1 MLNCTFHFS
10 SSSLDLQPHISLQTC
25 FRYLLIRMF
34 LFLSLNCIL
43 VVAISF
49 FLLWTS
55 AKSVIFSDFVRF
67 GSITIVCS
75 QSSGEKW
82 KNNINFLMFHRK
94 KVSPDSKTE
103 KPILQST
110 EKQIKGFI
118 LIIRFSSYRWL
129 PHSWFKSYVFHIVFW
144 PCELIFSA
152 NKTFVADEIL
162 TCQTVKCSEN
172 TYLGSTYVIFSV
184 LNGQL
189 KNKWLQTKTVTLTFS
204 ANWIVRG

>member
-1 MLNCTFHFS
+1 MFPILAHKDVFFS
-10 SSSLDLQPHISLQTC
+10 
-25 FRYLLIRMF
+25 LL
-34 LFLSLNCIL
+34 LNCIL
-43 VVAISF
+43 MVAISF

-55 AKSVIFSDFVRF
+55 SKSVIFSDFVRF

-94 KVSPDSKTE
+94 KESPDSKTE

-118 LIIRFSSYRWL
+118 LIIRFIYRWL

-144 PCELIFSA
+144 PCELFFSA

-162 TCQTVKCSEN
+162 TCQTVKCPEN
-172 TYLGSTYVIFSV
+172 TYLGSTHVIFSI

-189 KNKWLQTKTVTLTFS
+189 KNKWLQAKTVTLTVS
-204 ANWIVRG
+204 AYWIVQG

>member
-1 MLNCTFHFS
+1 MNKFKKCTFQWLRSVSVQSLLSVLKVAEKNEKTGS
-10 SSSLDLQPHISLQTC
+10 S
-25 FRYLLIRMF
+25 
-34 LFLSLNCIL
+34 
-43 VVAISF
+43 
-49 FLLWTS
+49 
-55 AKSVIFSDFVRF
+55 K
-67 GSITIVCS
+67 
-75 QSSGEKW
+75 
-82 KNNINFLMFHRK
+82 MFHRK

-172 TYLGSTYVIFSV
+172 TYFGSTYVIFSV

-189 KNKWLQTKTVTLTFS
+189 KNKWLQAETVTLTFS

>member
-1 MLNCTFHFS
+1 MFPILAHKDVFFS
-10 SSSLDLQPHISLQTC
+10 SRIKLYISGGN
-25 FRYLLIRMF
+25 I
-34 LFLSLNCIL
+34 I
-43 VVAISF
+43 

-55 AKSVIFSDFVRF
+55 SKSVIFSDFVRF

-82 KNNINFLMFHRK
+82 KNNTNFLMFHRK
-94 KVSPDSKTE
+94 IVSPDSKTE

-189 KNKWLQTKTVTLTFS
+189 KNKWLQAETVTLTFS

>member
-10 SSSLDLQPHISLQTC
+10 SSSLDLQPQISLQTC
-25 FRYLLIRMF
+25 FRYLLIRMVF
-34 LFLSLNCIL
+34 FSLLLNCIL

-55 AKSVIFSDFVRF
+55 SKSVIFSDFVRF

-118 LIIRFSSYRWL
+118 LIIRFIYWWL

-162 TCQTVKCSEN
+162 KSQTWVKCPEN
-172 TYLGSTYVIFSV
+172 TYLSSTYVIFSV
-184 LNGQL
+184 LNSQL
-189 KNKWLQTKTVTLTFS
+189 KNKWL
-204 ANWIVRG
+204 

>member
-1 MLNCTFHFS
+1 MFPILAHKDVFFS
-10 SSSLDLQPHISLQTC
+10 
-25 FRYLLIRMF
+25 LL
-34 LFLSLNCIL
+34 LNCIL

-55 AKSVIFSDFVRF
+55 SKSVIFSDFVRF

-75 QSSGEKW
+75 QSGGEKW

-118 LIIRFSSYRWL
+118 LIIRFSGYRWL
-129 PHSWFKSYVFHIVFW
+129 PHSCMVQELCFSHRVLTLWT
-144 PCELIFSA
+144 ELIFSA

-172 TYLGSTYVIFSV
+172 TYLSSTYVIFSV